1 MQVYTGKPVGGA
13 PERNQGTRVML
24 DMAQGL
30 RGHNITCDNVFTKY
44 NLGQE
49 LLKQKLTMVGT
60 VQKNRDELPAELLV
74 IKNRAPQSFM
84 FAFTDTTALV
94 SYFPKKGKNVVHK
107 NVEISTQED
116 QKPSIILDY
125 NATKGGWTTWT
136 KSRGPTAP
144 CE

>member
-1 MQVYTGKPVGGA
+1 MWYMVS
-13 PERNQGTRVML
+13 
-24 DMAQGL
+24 
-30 RGHNITCDNVFTKY
+30 GHNITCDNFLTS
-44 NLGQE
+44 NMGQD
-49 LLKQKLTMVGT
+49 LLKRKLAMVGM
-60 VQKNRDELPAELLV
+60 VRKNRAELPAELLV
-74 IKNRAPQSFM
+74 TENRARHSSR
-84 FAFTDTTALV
+84 FAFTDTTARV